1 MTPHDNDSYGEI
13 ARKVEAFVREAI
25 IPYEKDGRR
34 DSHGP
39 LVQEMRDKARV
50 AGVLTPH
57 IRGDDIHLSH
67 RATARVLRASGLSPL
82 GPLVCNT
89 NAPDE
94 GNMFLLGKVAT
105 AEQKNK
111 FLAPMFAG

>member
-1 MTPHDNDSYGEI
+1 MTSHNDEKDGAI
-13 ARKVEAFVREAI
+13 ADRVEAFVRGVVAS
-25 IPYEKDGRR
+25 YENDGRR

-39 LVQEMRDKARV
+39 LDTLVQEMRAKARE

-57 IRGDDIHLSH
+57 IRSDGSYLSH

-82 GPLVCNT
+82 GPLACNT

-94 GNMFLLGKVAT
+94 GNMFLLGKVADSA
-105 AEQKNK
+105 AEAA
-111 FLAPMFAG
+111 FP